1 LMMLVKDSQLNKE
14 YIYFSVVANGNNT
27 TGHVKGL
34 YRDNKVFTIR
44 KYYNDL
50 EFINQNTGFYF
61 DASSPLARSADA
73 NISNAVLASE
83 TIIASDEKKGLYLIN
98 ADHLFLSETFH
109 QIKTPPHGP
118 QGPGAFGLGMLSKS
132 KTRYESVKNYPEN
145 TDIVVRYV
153 YDNPASRG

>member
-1 LMMLVKDSQLNKE
+1 
-14 YIYFSVVANGNNT
+14 
-27 TGHVKGL
+27 
-34 YRDNKVFTIR
+34 
-44 KYYNDL
+44 
-50 EFINQNTGFYF
+50 
-61 DASSPLARSADA
+61 LARSADA

-153 YDNPASRG
+153 YDNPASRGTGSEAISDGRFVEIYLQHSLIEMPENDFQP